1 MTFENKFNRMKI
13 YYTLLAFILLAI
25 GSVSAQQPMKF
36 GHINSAE
43 ILQAMPELKAV
54 ETELEAEFDKKE
66 AQLLAMQEE
75 LKNKQQAYQA
85 EAQTLSAEERTA
97 KETELMELN
106 QKVQNY
112 YMLSQQQIQAK
123 QNELQAPIVQKLK
136 AAIQEV
142 GDEEGFL
149 YIFEMTSRVPVFA
162 SDKSI
167 DVGPLVKAKLGI
179 K

>member
-1 MTFENKFNRMKI
+1 MKV
-13 YYTLLAFILLAI
+13 YYSLLAIILLAV
-25 GSVSAQQPMKF
+25 GTVNGQQPMKF
-36 GHINSAE
+36 GHVNSAE

-54 ETELEAEFDKKE
+54 EQQMEAEFDEKE
-66 AQLLAMQEE
+66 AQLVTMQEE
-75 LKNKQQAYQA
+75 LQSKQQAYQA
-85 EAQTLSAEERTA
+85 EAPGLSAEARTA

-112 YMLSQQQIQAK
+112 YLLSQQQIQAK
-123 QNELQAPIVQKLK
+123 QNELQAPIIQKLK

-162 SDKSI
+162 SEKSI
-167 DVGPLVKAKLGI
+167 DVGSLVKAKLGI
-179 K
+179 Q

>member
-1 MTFENKFNRMKI
+1 
-13 YYTLLAFILLAI
+13 
-25 GSVSAQQPMKF
+25 
-36 GHINSAE
+36 
-43 ILQAMPELKAV
+43 
-54 ETELEAEFDKKE
+54 
-66 AQLLAMQEE
+66 

-179 K
+179 Q

>member
-1 MTFENKFNRMKI
+1 MKI
-13 YYTLLAFILLAI
+13 YYALVAFVLMAI
-25 GSVSAQQPMKF
+25 GTVNAQQPMKF
-36 GHINSAE
+36 GHINSSE
-43 ILQAMPELKAV
+43 ILQAMPDLKAV
-54 ETELEAEFDKKE
+54 ETQMEAEYKE
-66 AQLLAMQEE
+66 KESQLMTMQED
-75 LKNKQQAYQA
+75 LTAKQQAYQNDA
-85 EAQTLSAEERTA
+85 PALSAAERGA
-97 KETELMELN
+97 REQELMDLN

-123 QNELQAPIVQKLK
+123 QNELQAPIIQKLK

-167 DVGPLVKAKLGI
+167 DIAPMVKAKLGI
-179 K
+179 Q

>member
-1 MTFENKFNRMKI
+1 MKI
-13 YYTLLAFILLAI
+13 YYTLIAIILFAVS
-25 GSVSAQQPMKF
+25 SVNGQQPMKF

-43 ILQAMPELKAV
+43 ILQAMPELKAI
-54 ETELEAEFDKKE
+54 ETQMEAEFDEKE
-66 AQLLAMQEE
+66 AQLMTMQDE
-75 LKNKQQAYQA
+75 LKNKQQAYQQ
-85 EAQTLSAEERTA
+85 EAPGLTVEQRTA
-97 KETELMELN
+97 KEQELMELN

-123 QNELQAPIVQKLK
+123 QNELQAPVIQKLK

-167 DVGPLVKAKLGI
+167 DVAPMVKAKLGI
-179 K
+179 Q